1 MTQAVPLLE
10 VSNLTVEF
18 STRRGAVRAVAHVD
32 LGIGKGETVGIVGES
47 GSGKS
52 VTSYAV
58 MRILDRAGHIKE
70 GAVHFTGVDLVAA
83 SEEQMRNL
91 RGREMSMIFQNP
103 RAALNPI
110 RKIGHQIEDVLRQ
123 HSQVNSAALADK
135 AVEMLEQVRIAR
147 PRERYHAYPFELSGG
162 MCQRV
167 VIALALAC
175 RPRLLIADEPT
186 TGLDVTTQKAVMDL
200 VVELTRQHGM
210 STILITHDLGL
221 AATYCDRVVV
231 MERGRV
237 VESAPSQ
244 AIFTAPAHPY
254 TRRLMRATPRPG
266 ITLRDLLPE
275 DASAAART
283 TAQVNALEL
292 GSRLVDN
299 SPDSPRDG
307 RACPG
312 HPRLDRGTT
321 DVDAR
326 NKSGHD
332 GTEFDSPIVKNTPP
346 PNLQQSAGAP
356 LLLVEKLVKEYP
368 RRGVPGT
375 LRKAFRRGPAPQP
388 ETFRAVD
395 GVSFAVNR
403 GESVGLVGESGCG
416 KSTISSMVM
425 RLIEKTDG
433 SIMFGDEDIGEIPPK
448 KFARLP
454 MRKRIQMVFQ
464 DPTDSLNPR
473 FTAARAIADPIL
485 RLGEVRGRSAVRA
498 RCEELARQV
507 GLPLELLDRFPH
519 QLSGGQKARV
529 GIARAIA
536 LGPDLVILDE
546 PTAALDVSVQALVLN
561 LLQELKDSL
570 GMSYL
575 FVSHDLNVVRLLC
588 DRVIVMQAG
597 RIVEQGA
604 TEEVLHAPRAQ
615 YTRDLLAAI
624 PNPRFEQRM

>member
-1 MTQAVPLLE
+1 MTPAFPLLE
-10 VSNLTVEF
+10 VSDLTVEF
-18 STRRGAVRAVAHVD
+18 STRRGVVRAVTHLDISV
-32 LGIGKGETVGIVGES
+32 GKGETVGIVGES

-58 MRILDRAGHIKE
+58 MRILDRAGRIAQ
-70 GAVHFTGVDLVAA
+70 GVVHFSGVDLIAA
-83 SEEQMRNL
+83 SEDEMRSM
-91 RGREMSMIFQNP
+91 RGREISMVFQNP

-110 RKIGHQIEDVLRQ
+110 RKVGHQIEDVLRQ
-123 HSQVNSAALADK
+123 HSQVDSSALTGK
-135 AVEMLEQVRIAR
+135 AIEMLEQVRIAR

-200 VVELTRQHGM
+200 MVELTRQQGM

-231 MERGRV
+231 MERGNV
-237 VESAPSQ
+237 VETAPSR
-244 AIFTAPAHPY
+244 AIFTAPNHPY
-254 TRRLMRATPRPG
+254 TRKLMRATPRPG
-266 ITLRDLLPE
+266 ISLRDLLPE
-275 DASAAART
+275 DGAASAPAAR
-283 TAQVNALEL
+283 ALK
-292 GSRLVDN
+292 
-299 SPDSPRDG
+299 
-307 RACPG
+307 
-312 HPRLDRGTT
+312 HPTNG
-321 DVDAR
+321 
-326 NKSGHD
+326 K
-332 GTEFDSPIVKNTPP
+332 
-346 PNLQQSAGAP
+346 AGAP
-356 LLLVEKLVKEYP
+356 LLVVEKLVKEYP
-368 RRGVPGT
+368 RKGAPGS
-375 LRKAFRRGPAPQP
+375 LRRVLQSKPAAEP

-395 GVSFAVNR
+395 GISFAVNR

-416 KSTISSMVM
+416 KSTTSSMVM
-425 RLIEKTDG
+425 RLIDKSDG
-433 SIMFGDEDIGEIPPK
+433 TIMFDGMDIGAIAPK
-448 KFARLP
+448 KFAELP
-454 MRKRIQMVFQ
+454 LRKRIQMVFQ

-485 RLGEVRGRSAVRA
+485 RLGEMRGRRAVRA
-498 RCEELARQV
+498 RCEELAVQV

-536 LGPDLVILDE
+536 LNPDFVILDE
-546 PTAALDVSVQALVLN
+546 PTAALDVSVQAVVLN
-561 LLQELKDSL
+561 LLADLKDSL

-597 RIVEQGA
+597 RIVEQGP
-604 TEEVLHAPRAQ
+604 TEKVLFAPQAQ

-624 PNPRFEQRM
+624 PHPTFS